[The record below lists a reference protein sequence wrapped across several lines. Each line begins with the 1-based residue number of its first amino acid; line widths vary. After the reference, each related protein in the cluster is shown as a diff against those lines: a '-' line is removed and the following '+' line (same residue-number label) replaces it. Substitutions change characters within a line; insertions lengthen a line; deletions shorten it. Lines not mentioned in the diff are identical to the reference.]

1 MLVRMCQV
9 GLGEGSA
16 LLSTSREPP
25 RTEHA
30 HDNGGT
36 HTEVSSLAGPQPAY
50 QSPVVKSGFHLT
62 GGVTSTTEGS
72 L

>member
-16 LLSTSREPP
+16 LISTSREPP

-30 HDNGGT
+30 HDDDGGT
-36 HTEVSSLAGPQPAY
+36 HTEVSSLAGPQPAD

-62 GGVTSTTEGS
+62 GGVTSTTEG
-72 L
+72 